1 MSRLAG
7 QGFLDNE
14 IVQHAEDTDPTP
26 DSGLHWLLDVQHFPD
41 RII

>member
-14 IVQHAEDTDPTP
+14 LVQHTEDTDPTP
-26 DSGLHWLLDVQHFPD
+26 DSGLD
-41 RII
+41 